1 MMKHSFNC
9 KLKVFFDMMDIQRNV
24 SFKGYTLCFIVI
36 VLFDMLLVFYF
47 AFKPLFL
54 SLLNLNVQVLFM

>member
-1 MMKHSFNC
+1 
-9 KLKVFFDMMDIQRNV
+9 MMDIQRNV

-47 AFKPLFL
+47 AFKPFFIT
-54 SLLNLNVQVLFM
+54 S